1 MPPLAPVVVAVV
13 AMTASSRAPDFPEG
27 RYGAVVSDPPW
38 AFRTWSDKGRD
49 RSADKHYGLL
59 DLDAIKALPVA
70 NLAAPDC
77 ALFLWATWP
86 MLGDALEV
94 IRAWGFKYKSVG
106 FVWVKVNKDDT
117 PFMGLGYWTRANTE
131 PCLLATRGKP
141 KRLHADVSQV
151 IIEPRREHSRKPDCI
166 HERIE
171 RLVGG
176 PYIEL
181 WARRSERPGWTFWGD
196 EIDLFNKA

>member
-1 MPPLAPVVVAVV
+1 
-13 AMTASSRAPDFPEG
+13 MTASSRAPDFPEG
-27 RYGAVVSDPPW
+27 QYGAILADPPW
-38 AFRTWSDKGRD
+38 NFHTWSNKGRN

-59 DLDAIKALPVA
+59 DLDAIKALPVGD
-70 NLAAPDC
+70 LAAPDC

-151 IIEPRREHSRKPDCI
+151 IIEPRREHSRKPDCV

-181 WARRSERPGWTFWGD
+181 FARRPMAGWTVWGD
-196 EIDLFNKA
+196 EVDG